1 MDFHERS
8 ASILFHVV
16 AVFLLMDR
24 LELAERQ
31 LDRIQ
36 AFHPRI
42 DARIA
47 AVSAWLLVEIG
58 IIADNTKLE
67 DIQRTVV
74 WLPLA
79 AWLCCVVV
87 AGIALWR
94 ALFPDQRGG
103 AASLIYF
110 ARIADRTEANFIKEF
125 KAISEADLTDD
136 FLGQVWRNAEIVCDK
151 YRRISRAIHWATF
164 SLGAML
170 VQVIAVSVVNHALPI
185 WKG

>member
-1 MDFHERS
+1 MNQ
-8 ASILFHVV
+8 
-16 AVFLLMDR
+16 
-24 LELAERQ
+24 LEIAERQ

-36 AFHPRI
+36 SFHPRI

-58 IIADNTKLE
+58 VVAANTKLE
-67 DIQRTVV
+67 DIPRVIV

-79 AWLCCVVV
+79 GWLICVIVS
-87 AGIALWR
+87 GIALWR

-125 KAISEADLTDD
+125 RAISEADLTND
-136 FLGQVWRNAEIVCDK
+136 FLGQVWRNSEIVCDK
-151 YRRISRAIHWATF
+151 YRRVSRAIRWATF
-164 SLGAML
+164 SLAAML
-170 VQVIAVSVVNHALPI
+170 AQIVAVSFVNHSLPI
-185 WKG
+185 FKN